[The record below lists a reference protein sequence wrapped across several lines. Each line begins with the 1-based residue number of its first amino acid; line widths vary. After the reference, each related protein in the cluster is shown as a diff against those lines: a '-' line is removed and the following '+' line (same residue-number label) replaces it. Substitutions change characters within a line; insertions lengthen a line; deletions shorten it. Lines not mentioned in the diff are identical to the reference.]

1 MLALKD
7 TANDVL
13 RDLLANQPTTAAK
26 VTFAWQIAAG
36 AAMARA
42 AQVAWTGDGTLR
54 LRPRDAAWRREL
66 QRARP
71 VIAERLTQLLGGN
84 VVRAIVI
91 ESPESER
98 VPHA

>member
-1 MLALKD
+1 MLALRD
-7 TANDVL
+7 TATNVL
-13 RDLLANQPTTAAK
+13 RELLASQPTTAAK
-26 VTFAWQIAAG
+26 VTFAWQVAAG

-42 AQVAWTGDGTLR
+42 AQALWTDDGTLR
-54 LRPRDAAWRREL
+54 LVPRDAAWKREL

-71 VIAERLTQLLGGN
+71 LVAERLGQLLGRD

-91 ESPESER
+91 ESPEAER